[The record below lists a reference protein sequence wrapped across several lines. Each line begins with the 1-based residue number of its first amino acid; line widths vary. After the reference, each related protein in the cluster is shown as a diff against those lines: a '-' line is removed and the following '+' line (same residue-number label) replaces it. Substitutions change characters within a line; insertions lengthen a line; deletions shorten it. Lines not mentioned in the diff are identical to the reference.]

1 MSVFTQKS
9 EIFTIFGIISEPHW
23 DKPLCL
29 ELTGIWILPVKLIK
43 VYPTSRFY
51 LIFCFIQGS
60 RLDRFHFFGI
70 NYFMKCI
77 ITVIF

>member
-29 ELTGIWILPVKLIK
+29 ELTGIWILWVKLIK
-43 VYPTSRFY
+43 VYPTLGFY
-51 LIFCFIQGS
+51 NSYFLMVFETSFLVCKFC
-60 RLDRFHFFGI
+60 RLSS
-70 NYFMKCI
+70 
-77 ITVIF
+77 